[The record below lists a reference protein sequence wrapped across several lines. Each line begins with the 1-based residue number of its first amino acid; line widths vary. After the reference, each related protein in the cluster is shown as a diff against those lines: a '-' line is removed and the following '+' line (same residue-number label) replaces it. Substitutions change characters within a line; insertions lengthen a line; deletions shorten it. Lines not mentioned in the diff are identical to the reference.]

1 MSEHQLDSPR
11 LSRVMRIILLCTI
24 VFDVVVV
31 VIVVRKVK
39 DFLQLVRAYA
49 KITHEKLT
57 NDSCGVRTAPLWN
70 GALSHRPRPLGQTVL
85 AECCHLWIRGQI

>member
-57 NDSCGVRTAPLWN
+57 NDSCGVRTRA
-70 GALSHRPRPLGQTVL
+70 L
-85 AECCHLWIRGQI
+85 AEWRLEPPP